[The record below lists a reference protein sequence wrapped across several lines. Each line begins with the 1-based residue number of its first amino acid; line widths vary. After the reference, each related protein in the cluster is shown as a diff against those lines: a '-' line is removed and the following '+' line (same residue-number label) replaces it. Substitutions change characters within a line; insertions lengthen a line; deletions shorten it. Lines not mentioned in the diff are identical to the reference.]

1 MRIGAAP
8 RRPADCCSAMTD
20 RRNSRHESEEHH
32 KGQEK
37 REAFAAASLAC
48 SMDQHENATVRERH
62 EHGHD
67 LPRPK
72 VNGPGSPGS
81 GIWPAPVVRH
91 RTNADYR
98 RQDTGKGESAV
109 QYSWVMPTE
118 LEVCPML
125 SRPSPRIA
133 TIVGLGA
140 LLMGAAATMQS
151 ASATDRRG
159 YVDRSIDAEH
169 RANADAAWQR
179 RELDAARQ
187 SLSAEARARETEERA
202 RAVQRRIEEIGRS
215 ARPTSR

>member
-1 MRIGAAP
+1 
-8 RRPADCCSAMTD
+8 
-20 RRNSRHESEEHH
+20 
-32 KGQEK
+32 
-37 REAFAAASLAC
+37 
-48 SMDQHENATVRERH
+48 
-62 EHGHD
+62 
-67 LPRPK
+67 
-72 VNGPGSPGS
+72 
-81 GIWPAPVVRH
+81 
-91 RTNADYR
+91 
-98 RQDTGKGESAV
+98 
-109 QYSWVMPTE
+109 
-118 LEVCPML
+118 ML

-151 ASATDRRG
+151 ASATDRR
-159 YVDRSIDAEH
+159 YIDRSIDAEH